1 MRVGILDPGYSRGV
15 LAAGLKLL
23 ESMFRLSRTK
33 ADLYHALSPVGGAM
47 AVLMRKAPLAVTV
60 HDMIPFNLCGYDYAW
75 KSRLVRQ
82 CIRLS
87 VKRCDAV
94 IVPYSATGAELVS
107 RLGVPADKIYVAH
120 YGVDHEAYFPRP
132 DEKRLGF
139 TVLYAGE
146 VSRSKGVDALLRAFA
161 LVKKR
166 VAAAK
171 LIIAGKRSKD
181 QPFLEGMAEDMGLRD
196 VVFPGY
202 IPEDELSRYYSSAAV
217 MVFPSRCG
225 FGLSMLEAMACG
237 TPVIAGAVLDAP
249 EFVGDAG
256 ILVNPDDIEAI
267 AESIIRVL
275 TDAGLSAELS
285 AKALEKSKACSWE
298 KTAEET
304 AEIYASVLR
313 RKTQFIPSQQQ

>member
-237 TPVIAGAVLDAP
+237 TPVITANTSSLP
-249 EFVGDAG
+249 EVTGEAG
-256 ILVNPDDIEAI
+256 ILVDPLDVEAI
-267 AESIIRVL
+267 ARAMQRVCSEQELRERLRFRGLAQAKKFTWDAAAKKTLRVL
-275 TDAGLSAELS
+275 EMVG
-285 AKALEKSKACSWE
+285 
-298 KTAEET
+298 
-304 AEIYASVLR
+304 R
-313 RKTQFIPSQQQ
+313 